1 MTPPAARLTQP
12 VDVGHDLSRPECVL
26 CGRDGTVYVSDW
38 RGGVTAIAA
47 DGLQTTF
54 TADDAPDLRPNGI
67 AIDRDGSFLLA
78 DLGERGG
85 VWRLGRNGRLA
96 PYCVALDG
104 QALPPANFVTCDRAG
119 RVWITVSTR
128 LVPRALG
135 YRPTAADGF
144 IVVVTDRGARLAAD
158 GLGYTNEL
166 VVDPSGDWLYVNET
180 FARRLSRF
188 RIGTSGDLLR
198 RETVAVFGAGTF
210 PDGLALDADGGIWVV
225 SLVSNRVIRID
236 PAGRQDTVIEDADP
250 DWLVEVEAAFQGSSM
265 GRPHLDTVR
274 SRRLQNVSSLAFGG
288 PDLRTAYL
296 GCLLGHT
303 ITAWQSTVA
312 GVPLPHWE
320 WT

>member
-54 TADDAPDLRPNGI
+54 AADDAPDLRPNGI

-85 VWRLGRNGRLA
+85 VWRLGRDGRLT

-104 QALPPANFVTCDRAG
+104 QPLPPANFVTCDRAG

-188 RIGTSGDLLR
+188 RIGTSGDLGR

-210 PDGLALDADGGIWVV
+210 PDGLALDAEGGIWVV

-250 DWLVEVEAAFQGSSM
+250 DWLVEVETAFQGSSM

-274 SRRLQNVSSLAFGG
+274 SRRLQNVTSLAFGG

-296 GCLLGHT
+296 GCLAGHT

>member
-1 MTPPAARLTQP
+1 MTPPAALLTQP
-12 VDVGHDLSRPECVL
+12 VDVGHDLNRPECVL

-54 TADDAPDLRPNGI
+54 TAEDGPDLRPNGI
-67 AIDRDGSFLLA
+67 AIDRDGSFFLA

-85 VWRLGRNGRLA
+85 VWRLERNGRLS
-96 PYCVALDG
+96 PYCIAVDG
-104 QALPPANFVTCDRAG
+104 RALPPANFVTGDRAG

-144 IVVVTDRGARLAAD
+144 VVVVTDRGARLAAD

-188 RIGTSGDLLR
+188 RIDASGDLGR

-210 PDGLALDADGGIWVV
+210 PDGLALDGDGGIWVV
-225 SLVSNRVIRID
+225 SPVSNRVIRID
-236 PAGRQDTVIEDADP
+236 AAGRQDTVVEDADP
-250 DWLVEVEAAFQGSSM
+250 DWLEEVEAAFQGSTM
-265 GRPHLDTVR
+265 GRPHLDMVR
-274 SRRLQNVSSLAFGG
+274 SRRLQNVTSLAFGG

-296 GCLLGHT
+296 GCLLGRT

-312 GVPLPHWE
+312 GIPLPHWE